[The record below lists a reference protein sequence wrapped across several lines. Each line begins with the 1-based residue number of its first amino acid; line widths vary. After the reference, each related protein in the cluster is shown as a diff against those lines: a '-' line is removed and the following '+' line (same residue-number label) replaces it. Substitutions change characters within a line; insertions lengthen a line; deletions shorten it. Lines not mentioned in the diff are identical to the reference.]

1 MDSSETPKPL
11 PVGQLYHASRLQELA
26 FETTDDLEPL
36 AESIGQE
43 RVLEAIQT
51 GIAIDAEGFNLY
63 AAGSSGLGR
72 HTLIGQELRGRAA
85 ERAAAAD
92 WVYVAS
98 FQDPYRPRCLSLPA
112 GRGGRLRR
120 QMEQLVDDLISA
132 IPAAFQGDEYRR
144 RAAEID
150 DEFSHREDQAA
161 LELGQ
166 RAAERGIVLMRGP
179 SGFTLMPGRDGESMT
194 AEEYQKLP
202 AEERQRIDAAM
213 EAMKEELKQTM
224 SQLPRWHRE
233 MRQRY
238 LRLNRETARLTVA
251 GFIGDLKQAYQAF
264 PAVVEYLDQVADDVV
279 EHLDRF
285 RQAGEAGEGQV
296 TARDPAFKR
305 YQVNVLVDNGGARG
319 APVVFEAN
327 PTYQNLLG
335 RVEQIAHLGTLQ
347 TDFTL
352 IKPGALHRANGGFLV
367 LDAEK
372 VLSSPFAWEGLKRVL
387 RAREIRIEP
396 LERQLSL
403 VGTVTLE
410 PQPVPIDLKVV
421 LIGDRLLFYLLKE
434 YDPEFG
440 LLFKIAADFSEE
452 LPRSSDNELLYAR
465 LVATLQRR
473 EGLRPLS
480 RGGVARVLEQ
490 CARRAG
496 DGERLSLHLGGLLD
510 LLRESNLQAERRHS
524 PVIRRRHVQ
533 GAVDARLHR
542 SNQLQA
548 RLREQILRGVIRI
561 DTDGLQLAQVNG
573 LTVIDLGDFSFGA
586 PARISATARL
596 GEGEFIDIERETE
609 LGGPIHSKGVLIL
622 TSYLGERYAKHQPLP
637 VVASLVMEQS
647 YGLVEGD
654 SASAAE
660 LCALLS
666 ALGDIPL
673 KQSLA
678 ITGSINQRGQMQ
690 AIGGVCEKIEGFFDI
705 CNARG
710 LAGEH
715 GVIIP
720 AANVKDLMLRHEVVE
735 AAREGRFHIYA
746 VDHVEQAM
754 SLLCGLAAGVAG
766 SDGTYPEQSFNYRIQ
781 LRLAQWIGLR
791 QRYAS
796 HPKGEG

>member
-1 MDSSETPKPL
+1 MDSVDMLKPL
-11 PVGQLYHASRLQELA
+11 PVEQLYRSSQGGEPA
-26 FETTDDLEPL
+26 FETTAELEPL

-43 RVLEAIQT
+43 RVLEAIEI
-51 GIAIDAEGFNLY
+51 GIDIDAEGFNLY
-63 AAGSSGLGR
+63 AMGSSGLGR
-72 HTLIGQELRGRAA
+72 HTLIKEALRARADQRPA
-85 ERAAAAD
+85 PGD
-92 WVYVAS
+92 WCYVAN
-98 FQDPYRPRCLSLPA
+98 FQDPYRPHTLSLPA
-112 GRGGRLRR
+112 GRGGRLR
-120 QMEQLVDDLISA
+120 QDMERLVDDLISA
-132 IPAAFQGDEYRR
+132 IPTAFQGDEYRR

-150 DEFSHREDQAA
+150 NEFSQREEQAA
-161 LELGQ
+161 QELGK
-166 RAAERGIVLMRGP
+166 RAAERGILLMRGP
-179 SGFTLMPGRDGESMT
+179 NGFTLMPGKNDQALS
-194 AEEYQKLP
+194 ADEYQQLP
-202 AEERQRIDAAM
+202 DAEKQRIEAAM
-213 EAMKEELKQTM
+213 EVMKEELKETM
-224 SQLPRWHRE
+224 SLLPRWHRE

-238 LRLNRETARLTVA
+238 IRLNRETVALTVA
-251 GFIGDLKQAYQAF
+251 GFMDDLRAAYREF
-264 PAVVEYLDQVADDVV
+264 PSVLTYLEQVARDVV
-279 EHLDRF
+279 ENLDQF
-285 RQAGEAGEGQV
+285 RQAGEVEGGQV

-305 YQVNVLVDNGGARG
+305 YRVNVLVDNGEARG
-319 APVVFEAN
+319 APVIFEDN

-352 IKPGALHRANGGFLV
+352 IKPGALHRANGGFLL
-367 LDAEK
+367 LDVEK
-372 VLSSPFAWEGLKRVL
+372 TLTNPFAWEGLKRVL
-387 RAREIRIEP
+387 RSREIRIES
-396 LERQLSL
+396 LEHQLSL
-403 VGTVTLE
+403 VSTVSLE
-410 PQPVPIDLKVV
+410 PQPIPAALKVV

-452 LPRSSDNELLYAR
+452 LPRNPGNELLYAR
-465 LVATLQRR
+465 LIATLQRR
-473 EGLRPLS
+473 ESLRNIS
-480 RGGVARVLEQ
+480 SDGVARILEQ

-510 LLRESNLQAERRHS
+510 LLQESDYQAERQGS
-524 PVIRRRHVQ
+524 PIIHRVHVQ
-533 GAVDARLHR
+533 GAIDARLHR
-542 SNQLQA
+542 SNQLQT
-548 RLREQILRGVIRI
+548 RLREEILRGVVRI
-561 DTDGLQLAQVNG
+561 ETDGLQLAQVNG
-573 LTVIDLGDFSFGA
+573 LTVLDLGDFRFGA

-647 YGLVEGD
+647 YGVIEGD

-666 ALGDIPL
+666 ALGDLPL

-754 SLLCGLAAGVAG
+754 ALLSGLPAGVAAA
-766 SDGTYPEQSFNYRIQ
+766 DGAYPEGSFNRRIQ
-781 LRLAQWIGLR
+781 LRLAQWITLR
-791 QRYAS
+791 QQYAG
-796 HPKGEG
+796 HPRGDG